1 MKKKRPPVS
10 ARRGD
15 AGSATDYN
23 ICGLGWTAIYAGSGE
38 TGAMPLTAIV
48 LGEQSVLTATR
59 IADAWTFSVE
69 LGNLLSSV
77 GDFVTLVPPG
87 ENWRTWIRS
96 GCLNRGSEFIGDAI
110 RGLALALRHVAV
122 LPPKDAASRSQ
133 FAKFESEVV

>member
-1 MKKKRPPVS
+1 MKKKRPPVF

-15 AGSATDYN
+15 TTATDYN
-23 ICGLGWTAIYAGSGE
+23 ICGFGWTAIYAGDGE
-38 TGAMPLTAIV
+38 TGALPLTAIV

-59 IADAWTFSVE
+59 IADAWTFSVD
-69 LGNLLSSV
+69 LGNLPDSV

-110 RGLALALRHVAV
+110 RGLAQALRHVAV
-122 LPPKDAASRSQ
+122 LPPIDAASRSQ
-133 FAKFESEVV
+133 FAKFESDVV